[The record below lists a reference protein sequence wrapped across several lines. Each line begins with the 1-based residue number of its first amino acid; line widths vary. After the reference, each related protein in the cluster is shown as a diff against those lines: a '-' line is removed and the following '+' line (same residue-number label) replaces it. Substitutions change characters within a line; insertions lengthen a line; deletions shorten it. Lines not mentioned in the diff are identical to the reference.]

1 MTKSDDQRAKR
12 LAEAL
17 RENLRR
23 RKAQARGAAEE
34 PSPLKPGA
42 AKEDSGD

>member
-1 MTKSDDQRAKR
+1 MTKRDEEREKR

-23 RKAQARGAAEE
+23 RKAQARGAEKGSGE
-34 PSPLKPGA
+34 P
-42 AKEDSGD
+42 D